1 MNTIIGNGYVLRY
14 QLLSY
19 YVSSINEPSVICGR
33 YLNGITPI
41 HFHTVPVIWNWTSK
55 TTFKSFKRSKI
66 WVKISFKGSPHL
78 YAFYEFEYLKVF
90 CDNRVQ
96 KLV

>member
-19 YVSSINEPSVICGR
+19 YVSTINVPSVMCGR
-33 YLNGITPI
+33 YLNGINPI
-41 HFHTVPVIWNWTSK
+41 DFHTGSVIWNWTSK

-66 WVKISFKGSPHL
+66 LVKISFKWSPLLH
-78 YAFYEFEYLKVF
+78 AFYEFEYLTVF
-90 CDNRVQ
+90 CNNRVW
-96 KLV
+96 

>member
-55 TTFKSFKRSKI
+55 T
-66 WVKISFKGSPHL
+66 L
-78 YAFYEFEYLKVF
+78 LKVLKEARF
-90 CDNRVQ
+90 ELRYLLKGLLTCMHSMS
-96 KLV
+96 LST